1 MGAALLAHF
10 SVFDTATLT
19 LTVQMGLRN
28 VDNQLD
34 SIKADLGIDQG
45 GKPISNLEDRD
56 DIGWT
61 WLVTGVFQRQRGPIC
76 HDSKG
81 GGSKESLRRY
91 PMHQC
96 QCLLGQGSCRDV

>member
-1 MGAALLAHF
+1 MDAALLAHF

-19 LTVQMGLRN
+19 LTVQMGLRD

-34 SIKADLGIDQG
+34 SIEADLGIDQG
-45 GKPISNLEDRD
+45 GKPIRRIGMI
-56 DIGWT
+56 IGWT
-61 WLVTGVFQRQRGPIC
+61 WLVTGIFQHQRGPIC
-76 HDSKG
+76 HGGEG

-96 QCLLGQGSCRDV
+96 QCLLGQGACQDV